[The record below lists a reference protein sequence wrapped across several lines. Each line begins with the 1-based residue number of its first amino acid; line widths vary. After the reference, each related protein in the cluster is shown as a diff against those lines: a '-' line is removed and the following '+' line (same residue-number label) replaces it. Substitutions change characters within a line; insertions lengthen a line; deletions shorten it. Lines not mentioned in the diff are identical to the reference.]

1 MQTSW
6 SQLFIGVLLWTIMML
21 IPVFINFFQ
30 VSHPVVSAALLTT
43 LYPVILTYLVR
54 YNRFWVS
61 PTVIIL
67 SSMCALLTSL
77 ALNYGFKT
85 KNTDVL
91 TFVPVA
97 VFVVALAGI
106 STQMDMYGPNVY
118 G

>member
-1 MQTSW
+1 
-6 SQLFIGVLLWTIMML
+6 
-21 IPVFINFFQ
+21 
-30 VSHPVVSAALLTT
+30 
-43 LYPVILTYLVR
+43 
-54 YNRFWVS
+54 
-61 PTVIIL
+61 
-67 SSMCALLTSL
+67 MCALVTSL